1 MGDGSHLSQQIAL
14 AAMTRRQRTRVDR
27 LSRHSARRAELNPLD
42 QRIIAPLQAVIEQD
56 HRIDGERNRC
66 PLPGAQLLHLR
77 VEALAVGRY
86 SCIAQNHGMILLLYS
101 AHEKPFFINGIF
113 YVRKSLNSAHQ
124 PKQGCS
130 TLYSESI

>member
-77 VEALAVGRY
+77 VEALAALR
-86 SCIAQNHGMILLLYS
+86 SPSRPALLR
-101 AHEKPFFINGIF
+101 G
-113 YVRKSLNSAHQ
+113 
-124 PKQGCS
+124 GCPARQ
-130 TLYSESI
+130 LENQKAFGPRGFAVESE